1 MADPVKQLYDHF
13 RPDNEWMGEL
23 DQFNASLSD
32 TVRRRQFYDH
42 FSPDNS
48 WMGKYEDFNKRILP
62 SFPPI
67 EPDPVDTTE
76 TVPKIA
82 PPKDFKQKY
91 KFDRSNPLPSIMMA
105 VTKLEGLNI
114 PGGRADTHNQY
125 GAHIVPVDSTKRQ
138 HLIDNYGMEV

>member
-67 EPDPVDTTE
+67 ESDPVDTTE
-76 TVPKIA
+76 TVPKIV
-82 PPKDFKQKY
+82 PPKELKQKY
-91 KFDRSNPLPSIMMA
+91 K
-105 VTKLEGLNI
+105 
-114 PGGRADTHNQY
+114 
-125 GAHIVPVDSTKRQ
+125 
-138 HLIDNYGMEV
+138 